1 MKNKKI
7 LLTIILCL
15 LLTAFSFTACEN
27 STANTTD
34 GNNSTSDSTN
44 RMFTIIPSAGTGA
57 FYIVYD
63 NETKV
68 MYAVSNGDYN
78 RGVLTMLV
86 NADGTPKLYEG
97 E

>member
-15 LLTAFSFTACEN
+15 LLTAFSFTACGN

-34 GNNSTSDSTN
+34 SNNNYNGN
-44 RMFTIIPSAGTGA
+44 MFTRVKSGLGA

-68 MYAVSNGDYN
+68 MYAVSDGDYN

>member
-1 MKNKKI
+1 M
-7 LLTIILCL
+7 IIFGF
-15 LLTAFSFTACEN
+15 AACGN
-27 STANTTD
+27 STANATD
-34 GNNSTSDSTN
+34 SNNNYNGN
-44 RMFTIIPSAGTGA
+44 MFTKVKSGLGA

-68 MYAVSNGDYN
+68 MYAVSDGDYN

>member
-15 LLTAFSFTACEN
+15 LLTAFSFTACGN
-27 STANTTD
+27 STVNATD
-34 GNNSTSDSTN
+34 SNNNYNGN
-44 RMFTIIPSAGTGA
+44 MFTRVRSGLGD
-57 FYIVYD
+57 FYVVYD

-78 RGVLTMLV
+78 KGVLTMLV
-86 NADGTPKLYEG
+86 NADGTPKIYEG

>member
-15 LLTAFSFTACEN
+15 LLTAFSFTACGN
-27 STANTTD
+27 STVNATD
-34 GNNSTSDSTN
+34 SNNNYNGN
-44 RMFTIIPSAGTGA
+44 MFTKVKSGLGN
-57 FYIVYD
+57 FYVVYD

-68 MYAVSNGDYN
+68 MYAVSDGLYN
-78 RGVLTMLV
+78 SGVLTMLV
-86 NADGTPKLYEG
+86 NADGTPKIYEG

>member
-15 LLTAFSFTACEN
+15 LLTVFSFTACGN
-27 STANTTD
+27 STVNATD
-34 GNNSTSDSTN
+34 SNNNYNGN
-44 RMFTIIPSAGTGA
+44 MFTKVKSGLGD
-57 FYIVYD
+57 FYVVYD

-68 MYAVSNGDYN
+68 MYAVSDGLYN
-78 RGVLTMLV
+78 SGVLTMLV
-86 NADGTPKLYEG
+86 NADGTPKIYEG